1 MESMKILLIEDQERY
16 ARMVLGQLRSW
27 KGTAF
32 QVSLHY
38 QYETAPSLLNGK
50 GGGYDVVLFGFQGEE
65 DLPTA
70 RKVLKHAEGKAIV
83 MFLLKNN
90 NKRTVEA
97 VRKLGTSRFL
107 IKRDVQSRI
116 LPRVLEYE
124 MEMARLR
131 SQQDDGMVF
140 DTQLKKV
147 SQMVD
152 ALLKDVRN
160 PSGVARLALVSL
172 SEASKD
178 NGDVSRCAGPIGS
191 DMAQIKRMVDKLS
204 ENRDDHQSMVREV
217 RRAKP
222 VHLGVV

>member
-50 GGGYDVVLFGFQGEE
+50 GGGYAVVLFGFQGEE

-70 RKVLKHAEGKAIV
+70 RKVLKHAEGKAIM

-97 VRKLGTSRFL
+97 VRRLGTSRFL

-131 SQQDDGMVF
+131 SQQGDGMVF
-140 DTQLKKV
+140 DTQMKKV

-160 PSGVARLALVSL
+160 PSGVALVSL
-172 SEASKD
+172 SEGSKD
-178 NGDVSRCAGPIGS
+178 NGDVSRYAGPIGS

-222 VHLGVV
+222 VHVGVV